1 MIEGSLSA
9 PAGCSLACFTLG
21 DLDVVTAGNDE
32 LQLAFLPQAGG
43 RLISLRLNGDE
54 VLWPNPAYV
63 SDDLRPVVARG
74 AWSRP
79 DGTMASWVNVGG
91 NKTWPAPQ
99 GWSGAHEWPGPPD
112 EILDGGSYAVEAT
125 VDEGGAA
132 HVTLTSASD
141 PRTGLRISRAFT
153 LPASGSTFSQVSTFV
168 NDSSA
173 PVRWSVW
180 EVTQVDTTPR
190 QDFTDPGTFRVD
202 VTRPDPP
209 LCLLRVVGTAH
220 SRSAPDYV
228 EVPVQETVGKMG
240 FPNATGRVTWLRG
253 DGLRLEQTTVREA
266 AAPYPDEGCAVELWL
281 QYPLPEPLVTLGG
294 LHPDA
299 HVVEMEVLSPLVEI
313 PQGGWTSLEVQ
324 WRLDRLR

>member
-1 MIEGSLSA
+1 
-9 PAGCSLACFTLG
+9 
-21 DLDVVTAGNDE
+21 
-32 LQLAFLPQAGG
+32 
-43 RLISLRLNGDE
+43 
-54 VLWPNPAYV
+54 
-63 SDDLRPVVARG
+63 
-74 AWSRP
+74 
-79 DGTMASWVNVGG
+79 MASWVNVGG

-125 VDEGGAA
+125 VEEGGAA

-141 PRTGLRISRAFT
+141 PRAGLRISRAFT

-173 PVRWSVW
+173 PVRWSLW

-190 QDFTDPGTFRVD
+190 QDFADPGTFRVD
-202 VTRPDPP
+202 VTGPDPP

-228 EVPVQETVGKMG
+228 EVLVQETVGKMG

-281 QYPLPEPLVTLGG
+281 QYPLPEPLVTPGG
-294 LHPDA
+294 LHPREGSAVATCGDTA
-299 HVVEMEVLSPLVEI
+299 GRVDQPRGAVAA
-313 PQGGWTSLEVQ
+313 
-324 WRLDRLR
+324 